1 MGIAAASLALAS
13 FQMPLLFDLAI
24 AVLCGAVLSG
34 ANRLSG
40 SWLGG
45 SVNSDGSANL
55 PHY

>member
-24 AVLCGAVLSG
+24 AVLSGAVLSG

>member
-13 FQMPLLFDLAI
+13 FQMPLLFDLVI
-24 AVLCGAVLSG
+24 AVLSG